1 MLFVQRVVDFLDQL
15 GDDLVNLVVL
25 VGGFLRRAGNNQ
37 RRAGFVNQDGVHLVH
52 DGKLMAALNTIGQVV
67 LHVVTEIV
75 ETKLVV
81 RAIGNVGLVC
91 GAALVVVQVV
101 DDNTHGQSQRAINR
115 AHPFRVAARQVIVDG
130 NDVDAHTG
138 QRVQS
143 CGESSHKRFA
153 FACFNLRI
161 VSLVEIHP

>member
-1 MLFVQRVVDFLDQL
+1 MLFVERVVDFLDQL
-15 GDDLVNLVVL
+15 GDDLVDLVVL

-81 RAIGNVGLVC
+81 PAIGNVGLVG

-101 DDNTHGQSQRAINR
+101 DDDTNGH
-115 AHPFRVAARQVIVDG
+115 
-130 NDVDAHTG
+130 
-138 QRVQS
+138 
-143 CGESSHKRFA
+143 
-153 FACFNLRI
+153 
-161 VSLVEIHP
+161 